1 MSKSRK
7 ILLVV
12 VLSVITLLTILA
24 AIVYLSR
31 EQLLAKS
38 SGLERKQEFNEEEY
52 GEKIS
57 PKRDNRDDKPIQNST
72 TSNKP
77 NGQSSYSNE
86 VGTNLPIPSNL
97 TCNWIYY
104 PDPEQDSGISM
115 SMPISSD
122 YLRSFVGY
130 EASYELQLES
140 QAIQDIVYQSLAG
153 QPGISDYMDDLEV
166 STHEGYISLSVDLAR
181 EISRPTGIDILQLIL
196 VQSDTGNL
204 QIDRV
209 VLDGYEYELVP
220 GGYFDLITS
229 DIVLGIN
236 RSLSS
241 IEIEMDGS
249 AYKVSSIELH
259 DGYFSA
265 IATSSNPANN

>member
-52 GEKIS
+52 GERIS
-57 PKRDNRDDKPIQNST
+57 SMKDNRDEKPQNST

-77 NGQSSYSNE
+77 NGQSSDSNE

-115 SMPISSD
+115 STPISSD
-122 YLRSFVGY
+122 YLRSLVGY
-130 EASYELQLES
+130 EASYELQMES
-140 QAIQDIVYQSLAG
+140 QVIQDIVYQSLAG
-153 QPGISDYMDDLEV
+153 QPGVSDYMDDLEV
-166 STHEGYISLSVDLAR
+166 STHEGYISLSFDLAR

-220 GGYFDLITS
+220 DGYFDLITS

-249 AYKVSSIELH
+249 AYKVGSLEFH
-259 DGYFSA
+259 EGYFSA
-265 IATSSNPANN
+265 IATSSNPASN